1 MTMKSMHWALH
12 EAPVQNAY
20 QQVILIAM
28 GEFARADGRNCW
40 LSQKSLAETA
50 NCSIRSVR
58 THLKAMEAA
67 GMIRRGNQ
75 DNIPAEIPAQRR
87 PVMWDLN
94 LNLVKDRGAAAADAD
109 MEPVDN
115 SPDEADESGESGRQD
130 FPPPANPRSEDRQKP
145 ESDRQPVAD
154 NGLPLREDL
163 RVYARGGTYARA
175 CAGAQG
181 LAAPSSLPG
190 FPPLLATVTAGIRAA
205 CQHGAPPGRCAL
217 CRGVEPTAERPVQE
231 KARSHAEDIRAALRQ
246 AASS

>member
-163 RVYARGGTYARA
+163 RVYARAT
-175 CAGAQG
+175 AGAQG
-181 LAAPSSLPG
+181 QAAPSSVPG
-190 FPPLLATVTAGIRAA
+190 FPPPLATVAAGIRAA
-205 CQHGAPPGRCAL
+205 CRHGAPPGRCAL

-231 KARSHAEDIRAALRQ
+231 KARSHAADIRAALRQ
-246 AASS
+246 AAGS